1 MFIVFS
7 YWSICII
14 IKCVCVCVC
23 VVVVVTEFH
32 ACVCVVVVV
41 TEFHACFYISYSVGI
56 IFLNYLYDTEGFST
70 LII

>member
-14 IKCVCVCVC
+14 IKCVCVCVY
-23 VVVVVTEFH
+23 VVVVTEFH

-41 TEFHACFYISYSVGI
+41 TEFHACFYIFYSVGI
-56 IFLNYLYDTEGFST
+56 IFLNYLV
-70 LII
+70 